1 MQVKTFHFNKFIENT
16 YLIWDETNE
25 CIIIDA
31 GNSTEQENI
40 FLQKHIDENNLKPV
54 AALNTH
60 CHIDHILGIEFLQKT
75 YGIEFWANKKDQ
87 YLLDN
92 AEEMAKVYG
101 FTLSPVPQINKNITE
116 NDIIKVGNT
125 ELKVLEVPGHC
136 SGHLAFYN
144 DENKVIFTGDVLFK
158 ETIGRTDLP
167 GGNLDQLLDSI
178 KNKIFTLDSNY
189 TVFSGHGENT
199 SIRHEIAN
207 NPFF

>member
-40 FLQKHIDENNLKPV
+40 FLQKHIDEKNLKPV

-87 YLLDN
+87 YLLDSGQDTAN
-92 AEEMAKVYG
+92 IYG
-101 FTLSPVPQINKNITE
+101 FSLENVPQINKNITE
-116 NDIIKVGNT
+116 KDIIKFGNT

-144 DENKVIFTGDVLFK
+144 DENKIIFTGDVLFK

-167 GGNLDQLLDSI
+167 GGDLDQLLDSI

>member
-1 MQVKTFHFNKFIENT
+1 MQIKTFHFNKFIENT
-16 YLIWDETNE
+16 YLVWDETNE

-31 GNSTEQENI
+31 GNSTDQENV

-54 AALNTH
+54 AVLNTH
-60 CHIDHILGIEFLQKT
+60 CHIDHILGIIFLQEK
-75 YGIEFWANKKDQ
+75 YGIEFWANKNDQ

-92 AEEMAKVYG
+92 TPQMAEIYG
-101 FTLSPVPQINKNITE
+101 FNMSKIPQINKNITE
-116 NDIIKVGNT
+116 KDVIKFGNT

-144 DENKVIFTGDVLFK
+144 DKNKAIFTGDVLFK

-167 GGNLDQLLDSI
+167 GGDLDKLLDSI

-189 TVFSGHGENT
+189 TVFPGHGEHT